1 MPRTIDTR
9 ERLSTRAFHA
19 LLAFY
24 PAAFRDEYGRELSLV
39 FADRYRDATG
49 PWDRVRL
56 WCEAFVGILTEAP
69 KEHTR
74 MILQDLRYAVR
85 SLRQHALVSTT
96 IVVTLG
102 LGIGANTAVFSLL
115 NTVMLR
121 TLPLPD
127 AGDLL
132 TVSSGE
138 DAISRARFSGPTF
151 DRLRAAAPDGVGV
164 AAMSRGVARVYT
176 RTRDERETTPAS
188 LQLVS
193 PGFFPVLGARTTIG
207 RSLPTDAGDAAR
219 DEPVAVISHTYWQ
232 RRFGGAQNVVG
243 QTLSINGT
251 TFTVVGVGPPEFIGV
266 WLEQPVD
273 IWVPLATH
281 AAVKYSQDYS
291 ADGVDFS
298 RPWMSQDGMRWL
310 HVIVRA
316 PRAQVAATAG
326 AFNAAVSGVVGLN
339 SGVTLAPFARGFS
352 QFRGPFSTPLFAL
365 AAMAALVLC
374 IACANVANM
383 LLALAST
390 RQRELAV
397 RTALGAGR
405 WRLVHHLMAESLL
418 LVALAG
424 VVAVVFARWA
434 GTVFVRMAT
443 TVIDGPPPF
452 EATVDMRVFAF
463 AAVVSCVSL
472 VLFGLVPA
480 LRATRLDL
488 VTGLRSG
495 GRGATGRTSPARA
508 LVVLQVALSL
518 LLVTGTGLLAQ
529 SFRNLLTIDLGFDRA
544 RVLSVAIDPR
554 VSDVAPERAPDLYAR
569 VLAAVV
575 AVPGVE
581 SASLAQCGLHSGCR
595 ASQDDIV
602 IDGYQPRADERVR
615 FVVNT
620 VSPSY
625 FSTVGMQ
632 LVSGRALSDAD
643 REGGALVAVVNAA
656 LAAKYFANG
665 EATGRR
671 FREGTREIDIVGIVE
686 DARLLDTKDAAVPAV
701 FYPLSQR
708 PVAPRSLDV
717 RTIGDPLLSAR
728 GVRHAL
734 GLVAPDLPIESI
746 TPLEERVQR
755 RLGPE
760 RLVVLLTSAFGA
772 LALGLAGFGL
782 FGVLSHAVARRTRE
796 LGLRMALG
804 AAQSQV
810 LRGVVLDALWLVA
823 CGIALGLPL
832 VAIGGRL
839 ASALLFGVDA
849 YDPVTIATAVGVL
862 VGVGGVCSALP
873 AWRASRV
880 NPMVALRQD

>member
-1 MPRTIDTR
+1 MPRPASR
-9 ERLSTRAFHA
+9 RRHLSTRAFHA
-19 LLAFY
+19 LLRLY

-39 FADRYRDATG
+39 FDDRYRDAAG

-56 WCEAFVGILTEAP
+56 WCEAVAGILTEAP

-74 MILQDLRYAVR
+74 MILQDFRYALR
-85 SLRQHALVSTT
+85 SVRQHALVSTT

-121 TLPLPD
+121 TLPVPD
-127 AGDLL
+127 AGDLFA
-132 TVSSGE
+132 VSSGE
-138 DAISRARFSGPTF
+138 DSISRARFSGPTF
-151 DRLRAAAPDGVGV
+151 DRLRHAAPDGVGV

-176 RTRDERETTPAS
+176 RIRDEREAMPAS

-193 PGFFPVLGARTTIG
+193 PSFFPVLGAGTPMG
-207 RSLPTDAGDAAR
+207 RSLSAGTGDNAL
-219 DEPVAVISHTYWQ
+219 DGSVAVISHAYWQ
-232 RRFGGAQNVVG
+232 RRFGGANDVVG
-243 QTLSINGT
+243 QALTINGT
-251 TFTVVGVGPPEFIGV
+251 TFTVVGVGSPEFVGV

-273 IWVPLATH
+273 IWAPLPTH

-298 RPWMSQDGMRWL
+298 RPWMSQPGMRWL

-316 PRAQVAATAG
+316 PRAQLAATEG
-326 AFNAAVSGVVGLN
+326 AFSAAVSGVTGLDG
-339 SGVTLAPFARGFS
+339 GVTLAPFARGFS
-352 QFRGPFSTPLFAL
+352 QFRGPFATPLLVL

-383 LLALAST
+383 LLALAAT

-405 WRLVHHLMAESLL
+405 WRLVHHLMAESFL
-418 LVALAG
+418 LVAMAG
-424 VVAVVFARWA
+424 IVAVTFARWA
-434 GTVFVRMAT
+434 GAVLVRMAT
-443 TVIDGPPPF
+443 TAIDGPPPF
-452 EATVDMRVFAF
+452 AATVDIRVFAF
-463 AAVVSCVSL
+463 AASVSCVSV

-480 LRATRLDL
+480 WRATRLDL
-488 VTGLRSG
+488 VTALRSG
-495 GRGATGRTSPARA
+495 GRGSTARTSPARA

-518 LLVTGTGLLAQ
+518 LLVTGTGLLAR

-544 RVLSVAIDPR
+544 RVLSVGIDPR
-554 VSDVAPERAPDLYAR
+554 VADVTPERTPEFYDR
-569 VLAAVV
+569 VLAAAG
-575 AVPGVE
+575 AVPGVQ

-595 ASQDDIV
+595 ASQDDV
-602 IDGYQPRADERVR
+602 VVDGYRLSPDERIT
-615 FVVNT
+615 FLVNT
-620 VSPSY
+620 VSPAY
-625 FSTVGMQ
+625 FSTVGMRI
-632 LVSGRALSDAD
+632 VSGRALNESD
-643 REGGALVAVVNAA
+643 REGGALAAVVNTA
-656 LAAKYFANG
+656 LATKYFDG
-665 EATGRR
+665 QATGRR
-671 FREGTREIDIVGIVE
+671 FRKGSQDILIVGVVE
-686 DARLLDTKDAAVPAV
+686 DARLLSTREAPAPAV

-708 PVAPRSLDV
+708 PVAARSLDV
-717 RTIGDPLLSAR
+717 RTIGDPVLVAR
-728 GVRHAL
+728 GVRNAL
-734 GLVAPDLPIESI
+734 GLSAPDLPIESI

-782 FGVLSHAVARRTRE
+782 FGVLSYAVARRTRD

-804 AAQSQV
+804 AHRSQV
-810 LRGVVLDALWLVA
+810 LQGVVRDALWLVA

-839 ASALLFGVDA
+839 ASAMFFGVDA
-849 YDPVTIATAVGVL
+849 FDPTTIALAAVVL
-862 VGVGGVCSALP
+862 VGVGAIGSAVP
-873 AWRASRV
+873 AWRASRID
-880 NPMVALRQD
+880 PMVALRQD